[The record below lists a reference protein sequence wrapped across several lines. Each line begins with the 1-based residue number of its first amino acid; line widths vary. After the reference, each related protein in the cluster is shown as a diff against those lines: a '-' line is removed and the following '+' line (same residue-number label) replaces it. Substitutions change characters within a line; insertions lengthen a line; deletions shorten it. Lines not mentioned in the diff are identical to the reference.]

1 MLKKIIL
8 GLLLASSLFGQ
19 TDWKDKFWSGPKSI
33 MSFRFAD
40 KFLKYST
47 AYSSF
52 SLNAPR
58 YQDDRFAIVG
68 GLSTGAL
75 EVTRDERELK
85 PDFQTSFGLRK
96 IGRFQYEPKRG
107 VKSAGRGGTW
117 YDGNE
122 KNANESATFGPVKG
136 WEYLMKWTEGR
147 QWGNEYLNQE
157 YWIRYIGDWA
167 MAKVGWTELGLEDI
181 SYGQGDIRVHLTPEA
196 LGNKLHFSVGFK
208 HRQHPVYGF
217 DAMVLDTTW
226 YKGQWWQFAEK
237 AFGID
242 DNMWYDPTM
251 QDEDGNWIHQDLYE
265 IDPVTG
271 ELRLIE
277 GDGPFWNEGGQY
289 WGHDW
294 LWRDEQGNIF
304 AYTDR
309 EYFLY
314 HFPGML
320 EEYID
325 GVKKDLGYQS
335 ETSLVLGIDF
345 YHYDENWWIHGW
357 GNWLPIHY
365 GHSDYAYHNAAHYQT
380 HLEEGGEASEFVFMK
395 PMWHDWNDYDMGGIF
410 GIKVKANLGVFAEG
424 RYLYYWERPAYD
436 LKLGVNYQFMGF

>member
-8 GLLLASSLFGQ
+8 GLLLTSSLFGENEL
-19 TDWKDKFWSGPKSI
+19 WKF
-33 MSFRFAD
+33 F
-40 KFLKYST
+40 KYST

-58 YQDDRFAIVG
+58 FQDDRFAVVG

-75 EVTRDERELK
+75 EVERTERELK

-117 YDGNE
+117 YDGSEQNS
-122 KNANESATFGPVKG
+122 NESATFGPVKG
-136 WEYLMKWTEGR
+136 WEYLIKWSRGR
-147 QWGNEYLNQE
+147 QWGDDYENQE
-157 YWIRYIGDWA
+157 FWVRYIGNYL
-167 MAKVGWTELGLEDI
+167 MAKIGWTELGLEDI

-196 LGNKLHFSVGFK
+196 LGNKLHFSIGAK

-226 YKGQWWQFAEK
+226 YKGQWWDFAED

-251 QDEDGNWIHQDLYE
+251 KDEDGNWIHQDLYE
-265 IDPVTG
+265 VDPVTG

-294 LWRDEQGNIF
+294 LWRDENGKIF

-320 EEYID
+320 EEYIG

-335 ETSLVLGIDF
+335 ETSLVIGVDF
-345 YHYDENWWIHGW
+345 YHYDENWWIHSW
-357 GNWLPIHY
+357 GNWMPIHY
-365 GHSDYAYHNAAHYQT
+365 GHSKHAYHNAAHYQT
-380 HLEEGGEASEFVFMK
+380 HLEEGMPAHKFMYMES
-395 PMWHDWNDYDMGGIF
+395 MWHDWNDYDVGAIF
-410 GIKVKANLGVFAEG
+410 GVKLKDNLGVFTEG

-436 LKLGVNYQFMGF
+436 IKFGVNYQLVGW

>member
-1 MLKKIIL
+1 MLKKIMI
-8 GLLLASSLFGQ
+8 GLLLVSSLFAENEI
-19 TDWKDKFWSGPKSI
+19 W
-33 MSFRFAD
+33 

-47 AYSSF
+47 AYGSF

-68 GLSTGAL
+68 GLSTGIL
-75 EVTRDERELK
+75 EVERTEMELE

-107 VKSAGRGGTW
+107 VKSAGKGGKW
-117 YDGNE
+117 YDGSEHNS
-122 KNANESATFGPVKG
+122 NESATFGPVKG
-136 WEYLMKWTEGR
+136 WEYLIKFSEGR
-147 QWGNEYLNQE
+147 QWGNEYVNQE
-157 YWIRYIGDWA
+157 YWVRYIGEYL
-167 MAKVGWTELGLEDI
+167 MAKVGATELGLEDI
-181 SYGQGDIRVHLTPEA
+181 SYVHGDLRVHWTPEV
-196 LGNKLHFSVGFK
+196 LNDKLHLSIGLK

-217 DAMVLDTTW
+217 DAMVLDTSW
-226 YKGQWWQFAEK
+226 YKGQWWDFAED

-251 QDEDGNWIHQDLYE
+251 KDEDGNWIHQDLYE
-265 IDPVTG
+265 VDPVTG

-294 LWRDEQGNIF
+294 LWRDENGKIF

-320 EEYID
+320 EEYIG
-325 GVKKDLGYQS
+325 GVKKDLGYQG
-335 ETSLVLGIDF
+335 ETSIVLGIDW
-345 YHYDENWWIHGW
+345 YHYTESWWLHAW
-357 GNWLPIHY
+357 GNWLPYHY
-365 GHSDYAYHNAAHYQT
+365 GHTQYAYHNAAHYQD
-380 HLEEGGEASEFVFMK
+380 HLEEGMPAHKFMFMD
-395 PMWHDWNDYDMGGIF
+395 PMWHSWNDYDFGAIF
-410 GIKVKANLGVFAEG
+410 GVKLKDNLGVFTEG
-424 RYLYYWERPAYD
+424 RYLNYWERPAYD
-436 LKLGVNYQFMGF
+436 IKFGMNYQFVGW